1 MQTSPT
7 SAPPTPTN
15 GVPLEQL
22 KPLWSAGLVLALFLL
37 PLYLWR
43 EDMIFE
49 LNFLTGMLIWG
60 LLALSLDLVWGY
72 GGMISLGQGVFFG
85 AGGYA
90 MAWFLTGGITHRVGR
105 APDPELFAPLFGLGV
120 GIALAV
126 VLALGIAFLCFR
138 SRVGGLFFAVVTLA
152 LAVTAKLLVIT
163 WRPVTGGDNGII
175 NIPRLFRVDPEPELI
190 QYFIVLTAV
199 LAAYWIC
206 RRLVASHFG
215 RVLTAIRE
223 NELRA
228 SSIGFNV
235 NLAKTLIFGVA
246 AAIAALAGALFA
258 PYNGNVNPIHIGFE
272 TGAIVLIWVAIG
284 GRGFLLGAFIGTF
297 LVQYVRF
304 YMTDFIAPFM
314 SVTTANSV
322 WPLIFG
328 FVFLGVILLYPD
340 GMMGLLHRIGAW
352 RVPLPEPLRR
362 ALVRANGADALPRP
376 GDIEGARRPPS
387 GSAP

>member
-1 MQTSPT
+1 MK
-7 SAPPTPTN
+7 ATPQSDSSGRTP
-15 GVPLEQL
+15 GVPIEQL
-22 KPLWSAGLVLALFLL
+22 KPLWSASLVLALIVV
-37 PLYLWR
+37 PLYFWH

-90 MAWFLTGGITHRVGR
+90 MAWFLTGGVTHRVGR
-105 APDPELFAPLFGLGV
+105 APDPELFAPFAGAGV
-120 GIALAV
+120 GIVLAV
-126 VLALGIAFLCFR
+126 ALALGIAFLCFR

-163 WRPVTGGDNGII
+163 WRPLTGGDNGII
-175 NIPRLFRVDPEPELI
+175 NIPRLFRIQPEPELI

-199 LAAYWIC
+199 LAAYCVC

-235 NLAKTLIFGVA
+235 NMTKTLIFGVA
-246 AAIAALAGALFA
+246 AGLAALAGALFA
-258 PYNGNVNPIHIGFE
+258 PYNGNVNPIHVGFE

-304 YMTDFIAPFM
+304 YMTDIIAPFM

-328 FVFLGVILLYPD
+328 VVFLGVILLYPE
-340 GMMGLLHRIGAW
+340 GMMGLVHRIGAW
-352 RVPLPEPLRR
+352 RIPISESLLKPFSNKGHNDTLQRSDRERTP
-362 ALVRANGADALPRP
+362 PP
-376 GDIEGARRPPS
+376 GS
-387 GSAP
+387 GP